1 MRNNT
6 SCDNAG
12 TRAARRGL
20 RAAALTVAAVTLGMT
35 VSACTASADSD
46 PTPAPSGNKPAV
58 LLVHGAFADGS
69 SWSKVAAQLQ
79 RDGYQVTTAAVPLR
93 GLTYD
98 AAYIR
103 SVLDGLPG
111 KTILVGHSYGG
122 AVITNAATG
131 SPKAAGLVYVAAFS
145 PDQGEPVGALDA
157 KFGGPATKIGVPH
170 EFPLPG
176 GGSGQELTI
185 APDKFHDNFAQ
196 DLPESETT
204 VLAAAQR
211 PIAVASFMEPSG
223 VPAWKSLPS
232 WALVAKDD
240 HMIPADGQREMAKRM
255 NATTVEEAGSHAVA
269 LSQPKA
275 VTALIEKAAVSVQ
288 G

>member
-1 MRNNT
+1 MRNNR
-6 SCDNAG
+6 SRA
-12 TRAARRGL
+12 RAAGRGW
-20 RAAALTVAAVTLGMT
+20 RGAVLTVAALTLGMSAT
-35 VSACTASADSD
+35 ACTASADSD
-46 PTPAPSGNKPAV
+46 PSPAPGVNKPGV

-131 SPKAAGLVYVAAFS
+131 SAKAAGLVYVAAFA

-170 EFPLPG
+170 DFPLPG
-176 GGSGQELTI
+176 GGVGQELTV

-196 DLPESETT
+196 DLPANEAA

-211 PIAVASFMEPSG
+211 PIAVTSFMEPSG
-223 VPAWKSLPS
+223 APAWKSLPS

-240 HMIPADGQREMAKRM
+240 RMIPADGQREMAKRM
-255 NATTVEEAGSHAVA
+255 NATTVEQAGSHAVA
-269 LSQPKA
+269 LSQPA
-275 VTALIEKAAVSVQ
+275 TVTELIETAAGTVQ
-288 G
+288 P